1 MTESIH
7 QTIRS
12 TYTSTGGILLLLLL
26 FQTVQ
31 PLFSLHNG
39 QHYNKRFSLVGAAEK
54 LPADKRTLTS
64 GSGIG
69 GSAGQPE
76 EIFSASD
83 QLESNYDEYPMVVPK
98 RAALLLD
105 RLMVALHHALEK
117 EHSGS
122 TRLSEFYNNKNNN
135 NNNNKNIAFGVNDRI
150 KDEEDKDDNI
160 QDNKDS
166 PYLAMYSDDDP
177 TVMMDYD
184 FKDLNSINRATGETL
199 MAQSFQR
206 RANVGL
212 DLGGDMGVEGVSS
225 LLDASSSSA
234 LSRGLL
240 NGYNSGDIGVGGVGG
255 GVVGAG
261 GGRTASSYWRCYFNA
276 VSCF

>member
-1 MTESIH
+1 MSERVQ

-12 TYTSTGGILLLLLL
+12 TYTSSGGFLLLLLL

-31 PLFSLHNG
+31 PLFSLHNA
-39 QHYNKRFSLVGAAEK
+39 QHYNKRLPQVGGSEN

-64 GSGIG
+64 RSGIG

-122 TRLSEFYNNKNNN
+122 ARLSEFYNNKNNN
-135 NNNNKNIAFGVNDRI
+135 NNNNNKNIPTGVNERN
-150 KDEEDKDDNI
+150 KGNDKDDSM

-240 NGYNSGDIGVGGVGG
+240 NGYNGGDISVGGVGG
-255 GVVGAG
+255 VVGVG
-261 GGRTASSYWRCYFNA
+261 GGRTATSYWRCYFNA